1 MNFPSTGKA
10 IRSALYPLPLL
21 VGQAAPILVKY
32 DFLLLPSRTTKI
44 SNAGLL
50 FVVIFSFIYSGVIAG
65 FMRER
70 KPGYFAVR
78 QDENSGSASE
88 WSGHEF
94 AGCSKMFWYAQM
106 NKSGYE

>member
-10 IRSALYPLPLL
+10 ITSALYPLPLL

-50 FVVIFSFIYSGVIAG
+50 LVVMFSFIYSGVIAG

-70 KPGYFAVR
+70 KPGYFAAR
-78 QDENSGSASE
+78 QDENSG
-88 WSGHEF
+88 
-94 AGCSKMFWYAQM
+94 AQRM
-106 NKSGYE
+106 ERARICGL